1 MINEDNKNII
11 LILFFKKNAKI
22 PEGEPK
28 AKAEKKKGT
37 SNCTNLFGAFC
48 QFRSRRFFICE
59 LGIAR
64 KRIVNLGLGC
74 QMTAKKATWRL
85 SNRHQTSILAPL

>member
-28 AKAEKKKGT
+28 AKAEKKK
-37 SNCTNLFGAFC
+37 
-48 QFRSRRFFICE
+48 
-59 LGIAR
+59 
-64 KRIVNLGLGC
+64 
-74 QMTAKKATWRL
+74 
-85 SNRHQTSILAPL
+85 RHFQLH